1 MIGWARTYAHT
12 IMGCTRSGLD
22 RALTSIGYGN
32 HVRFLDSCMA
42 QKRWSF
48 LKQQFRSWKK
58 STVQELEKIQHLVSS
73 FILQLPE
80 SSSQVM
86 GWMEAGLQPIQQR
99 LDTRTVLFAHDLMT
113 RKKDYFSYWYGSD
126 IPVGGLG
133 CPRWGFLQISS
144 HISHILEWFKG
155 APGPYPCSTVD
166 SL

>member
-1 MIGWARTYAHT
+1 MSTHL
-12 IMGCTRSGLD
+12 RSHYHGLHSF
-22 RALTSIGYGN
+22 RLGQSSNVYRLWKSCAVPGFLYGTEAM
-32 HVRFLDSCMA
+32 VFSKTTL
-42 QKRWSF
+42 
-48 LKQQFRSWKK
+48 
-58 STVQELEKIQHLVSS
+58 QELEKIQHLVSS

-144 HISHILEWFKG
+144 HISHILE
-155 APGPYPCSTVD
+155 
-166 SL
+166 